1 MNLEEWFASNS
12 NVVHI
17 PTQLH
22 VLLTT
27 EGVRQCKSV
36 PYLEEFVIINEDG
49 TGYIIQQL
57 IKEKSILLPLY
68 FIDSEKNAKSFRT
81 DRIDRW
87 FTYTCERNFTYVWR
101 RKKLLNIS
109 SFFRR
114 FVSIILI
121 VDEYRTTNDFS
132 HSYPHCH

>member
-49 TGYIIQQL
+49 TGYINSTIDKGE
-57 IKEKSILLPLY
+57 INFITLY
-68 FIDSEKNAKSFRT
+68 FIDSEKCKSFRT

-101 RKKLLNIS
+101 RKS
-109 SFFRR
+109 
-114 FVSIILI
+114 
-121 VDEYRTTNDFS
+121 
-132 HSYPHCH
+132 C